1 MDKKLVEDAYRK
13 LKGSVYLDKTVPF
26 LRMRIA
32 EYEEYNIDE
41 KLTDL
46 YEAIQEENKW
56 INYEN
61 KILKSIK
68 VLTFPKK
75 IRNKN
80 EIEDTKSIVISN
92 INGEDIEIEKYNNF
106 IDMSVDGHILGILW
120 ILKIGYKIV
129 QRCDVKR

>member
-92 INGEDIEIEKYNNF
+92 INGEDIEIEK
-106 IDMSVDGHILGILW
+106 
-120 ILKIGYKIV
+120 
-129 QRCDVKR
+129 

>member
-61 KILKSIK
+61 KILKSI
-68 VLTFPKK
+68 
-75 IRNKN
+75 
-80 EIEDTKSIVISN
+80 N
-92 INGEDIEIEKYNNF
+92 IP
-106 IDMSVDGHILGILW
+106 
-120 ILKIGYKIV
+120 
-129 QRCDVKR
+129 